1 MAERTIKLTL
11 AYDGTDFC
19 GWQTQ
24 KQGERT
30 VQAVLEQALHAIH
43 GHEVKTHAAGRT
55 DSGVHATAQVAH
67 FHSDHTGIGAVR
79 FTDALNSHLPH
90 DLRVLE
96 SSEADTGFHAR
107 YSARARLYRY
117 YVYMSPVGL
126 PHFRRFCFRIRRRL
140 DVNLLNSA
148 ARAVVGVHDFTSF
161 TASGD
166 TSESREREVF
176 TSCFYPRGPFLV
188 YEIRAN
194 AFLWKMVRSIV
205 GTVISLA
212 LRGDD
217 PRGMR
222 EILEARDRSRAGPTA
237 PARGLFL
244 EGVSYEQQ

>member
-30 VQAVLEQALHAIH
+30 VQAVLEQALYDVH
-43 GHEVKTHAAGRT
+43 GREVRTHAAGRT

-67 FHSDHTGIGAVR
+67 FHSDHAGIGAER
-79 FTDALNSHLPH
+79 FAYALNSHLPH

-96 SSEADTGFHAR
+96 SSETDKDFHAR
-107 YSARARLYRY
+107 FSARARLYRY
-117 YVYMSPVGL
+117 YIYMSPVGL
-126 PHFRRFCFRIRRRL
+126 PHFRRFCFRIRRQL
-140 DVNLLNSA
+140 DLNLLNSA

-161 TASGD
+161 AASGD
-166 TSESREREVF
+166 ESASREREVF

-188 YEIRAN
+188 YEIKAN

-205 GTVISLA
+205 GTVLSLA
-212 LRGDD
+212 LQGED
-217 PRGMR
+217 PHMVR
-222 EILEARDRSRAGPTA
+222 EILEARDRSKAGPTA

-244 EGVSYEQQ
+244 EGVSYE